1 MGGKPTMIKRI
12 SIDSDNVCYGPVP
25 NPSDEVFQHLT
36 INSKGRVWLTR
47 YCFGNCVTGYTL
59 KSKEYLQIPQD
70 TITDL
75 FTALEKTLIDDDFDE
90 MIVSDVGG
98 WDALIV
104 LDDEDTIALTGSLI
118 NQGGELHRISQTIR
132 DNLNDK
138 SIFVFD
144 ASPDQN

>member
-1 MGGKPTMIKRI
+1 MLSSTTSP
-12 SIDSDNVCYGPVP
+12 
-25 NPSDEVFQHLT
+25 
-36 INSKGRVWLTR
+36 
-47 YCFGNCVTGYTL
+47 
-59 KSKEYLQIPQD
+59 
-70 TITDL
+70 ITDL

-118 NQGGELHRISQTIR
+118 NQGGELHRISQIIR
-132 DNLNDK
+132 DKLNDK